1 MDDKVKELVEK
12 GINKTIEDGIQTS
25 NLDTLGKLVDIYKD
39 IANIEH
45 WKKEEENDMRYDRRY
60 REYGREQYGRDSYGR
75 RRRDSRGRYMEG
87 GNYRGEEMMN
97 DMHEAYRDY
106 SDGREEMNMGNYG
119 AKDDTMKSLEY
130 MMQSVVQF
138 IEMLEKDA
146 NSQEEIE
153 IIKDYTR
160 QISEM

>member
-39 IANIEH
+39 IANVEH

-60 REYGREQYGRDSYGR
+60 RDYTREPYGR
-75 RRRDSRGRYMEG
+75 RRRDSRGRYMG
-87 GNYRGEEMMN
+87 DEMMN

-146 NSQEEIE
+146 KSQEEIE

>member
-1 MDDKVKELVEK
+1 
-12 GINKTIEDGIQTS
+12 
-25 NLDTLGKLVDIYKD
+25 
-39 IANIEH
+39 
-45 WKKEEENDMRYDRRY
+45 
-60 REYGREQYGRDSYGR
+60 
-75 RRRDSRGRYMEG
+75 
-87 GNYRGEEMMN
+87 
-97 DMHEAYRDY
+97 
-106 SDGREEMNMGNYG
+106 MGNYS

>member
-75 RRRDSRGRYMEG
+75 RRRDSRGRYMG
-87 GNYRGEEMMN
+87 DEMMN

-106 SDGREEMNMGNYG
+106 SDGREEMNMGNYS

>member
-1 MDDKVKELVEK
+1 MEDKLKELVEK
-12 GINKTIEDGIQTS
+12 GISKTIEDGIQTS
-25 NLDTLGKLVDIYKD
+25 NLDTLYKLVDIYKD
-39 IANIEH
+39 ISNVEH
-45 WKKEEENDMRYDRRY
+45 WKKEEENDMMYDRRY
-60 REYGREQYGRDSYGR
+60 REYGREPYIREPYGR
-75 RRRDSRGRYMEG
+75 RGRDSRGRYMG
-87 GNYRGEEMMN
+87 DEMMN

-106 SDGREEMNMGNYG
+106 SDGN
-119 AKDDTMKSLEY
+119 DTTKSLEY

>member
-39 IANIEH
+39 IANVEH

-60 REYGREQYGRDSYGR
+60 RDYTREPYSREPYGR
-75 RRRDSRGRYMEG
+75 RRRDSRGRYMG
-87 GNYRGEEMMN
+87 DEMMN

-138 IEMLEKDA
+138 IEMLKRDA
-146 NSQEEIE
+146 NSQEEVELIQ
-153 IIKDYTR
+153 DYTR

>member
-39 IANIEH
+39 IANVEH
-45 WKKEEENDMRYDRRY
+45 WKKEEENDMRYDIRY
-60 REYGREQYGRDSYGR
+60 RDYTREPYSREPYGR
-75 RRRDSRGRYMEG
+75 RRRDSRGRYMG
-87 GNYRGEEMMN
+87 DEMMN

-106 SDGREEMNMGNYG
+106 SDGREEMNMGNYS

>member
-1 MDDKVKELVEK
+1 MDDKIKELVEK

-39 IANIEH
+39 IANVEH

-60 REYGREQYGRDSYGR
+60 RDYTREPYLREPYGG
-75 RRRDSRGRYMEG
+75 RRRDSRGRYMG
-87 GNYRGEEMMN
+87 DEMMN

-106 SDGREEMNMGNYG
+106 SDGREEMNMGNYS

>member
-39 IANIEH
+39 IANVEH

-60 REYGREQYGRDSYGR
+60 RDYTREPYSREPYGG
-75 RRRDSRGRYMEG
+75 RRRDSRGRYMG
-87 GNYRGEEMMN
+87 DEMMN

-106 SDGREEMNMGNYG
+106 SDGN
-119 AKDDTMKSLEY
+119 DTTKSLEY

-138 IEMLEKDA
+138 IEMLEKNA

>member
-1 MDDKVKELVEK
+1 MDDKVKEIVEK

-39 IANIEH
+39 IANVEH
-45 WKKEEENDMRYDRRY
+45 WKKEEENDMRDDRRY
-60 REYGREQYGRDSYGR
+60 RDYTREPYSREPYGR
-75 RRRDSRGRYMEG
+75 RRRDSRGRYMG
-87 GNYRGEEMMN
+87 DEMMN

-106 SDGREEMNMGNYG
+106 SDGREEMNMGNYS

>member
-39 IANIEH
+39 IANVEH

-60 REYGREQYGRDSYGR
+60 RDYTREPYSREPYGR
-75 RRRDSRGRYMEG
+75 RRRDSRGRYMG
-87 GNYRGEEMMN
+87 DEMMN

-106 SDGREEMNMGNYG
+106 SDGREEMNMGNYS

-138 IEMLEKDA
+138 IEMLKRDA
-146 NSQEEIE
+146 NSQEEVELIQ
-153 IIKDYTR
+153 DYTR

>member
-39 IANIEH
+39 IANVEH

-60 REYGREQYGRDSYGR
+60 RDYTREPYGR
-75 RRRDSRGRYMEG
+75 RRRDSRGRYMG
-87 GNYRGEEMMN
+87 DEMMN

-106 SDGREEMNMGNYG
+106 SDGREEMNMGNYS

>member
-39 IANIEH
+39 IANVEH

-60 REYGREQYGRDSYGR
+60 RDYTREPYSREPYGR
-75 RRRDSRGRYMEG
+75 RRRDSRGRYMG
-87 GNYRGEEMMN
+87 DEMMN

-106 SDGREEMNMGNYG
+106 SDGREEMNMGNYS

-138 IEMLEKDA
+138 IEMLERDA
-146 NSQEEIE
+146 NSQEEVE
-153 IIKDYTR
+153 MIKDYTR
-160 QISEM
+160 KISEM

>member
-39 IANIEH
+39 IANVEH

-60 REYGREQYGRDSYGR
+60 RDYIREPYSREPYGR
-75 RRRDSRGRYMEG
+75 RRRDSRGRYMG
-87 GNYRGEEMMN
+87 DEMMN

-106 SDGREEMNMGNYG
+106 SDGREEMNMGNYS

>member
-39 IANIEH
+39 IANVEH

-60 REYGREQYGRDSYGR
+60 RDYTREPYGR
-75 RRRDSRGRYMEG
+75 RRRDSRGRYMG
-87 GNYRGEEMMN
+87 DEMMN

-138 IEMLEKDA
+138 IEMLERDA

-153 IIKDYTR
+153 IIKNYTR
-160 QISEM
+160 QISET

>member
-39 IANIEH
+39 IANVEH
-45 WKKEEENDMRYDRRY
+45 WKKEEENDMRDDRRY
-60 REYGREQYGRDSYGR
+60 RDYTREPYSREPYGR
-75 RRRDSRGRYMEG
+75 RRRDSRGRYMG
-87 GNYRGEEMMN
+87 DEMMN

-106 SDGREEMNMGNYG
+106 SDGREEMNMGNYS

>member
-39 IANIEH
+39 IANVEH

-60 REYGREQYGRDSYGR
+60 RDYTREPYSREPYGR
-75 RRRDSRGRYMEG
+75 RRRDSRGRYMG
-87 GNYRGEEMMN
+87 DEMMN

-106 SDGREEMNMGNYG
+106 SDGREEMNMGNNS

>member
-39 IANIEH
+39 IANVEH

-60 REYGREQYGRDSYGR
+60 RDYTREPYSREPYGR
-75 RRRDSRGRYMEG
+75 RRRDSRGRYMG
-87 GNYRGEEMMN
+87 DEMMN

>member
-60 REYGREQYGRDSYGR
+60 RDYIREPYSREPYGR
-75 RRRDSRGRYMEG
+75 RRRDSRGRYMG
-87 GNYRGEEMMN
+87 DEMMN

-138 IEMLEKDA
+138 IEMLERDA
-146 NSQEEIE
+146 NSQEEVE
-153 IIKDYTR
+153 MIKDYTR
-160 QISEM
+160 KISEM

>member
-39 IANIEH
+39 IANVEH

-60 REYGREQYGRDSYGR
+60 RDYTREPYSREPYGR
-75 RRRDSRGRYMEG
+75 RRRDSRGRYMG
-87 GNYRGEEMMN
+87 DEMMN

-106 SDGREEMNMGNYG
+106 SDGREEMNMGN
-119 AKDDTMKSLEY
+119 
-130 MMQSVVQF
+130 
-138 IEMLEKDA
+138 
-146 NSQEEIE
+146 
-153 IIKDYTR
+153 
-160 QISEM
+160 

>member
-39 IANIEH
+39 IANVEH
-45 WKKEEENDMRYDRRY
+45 WKKEEENDMMYDRRY
-60 REYGREQYGRDSYGR
+60 REYGREPYIREPYGR
-75 RRRDSRGRYMEG
+75 RGRDSRGRYTER
-87 GNYRGEEMMN
+87 NYRGEEMID
-97 DMHEAYRDY
+97 DMHETFRNY
-106 SDGREEMNMGNYG
+106 SEGKNEMNMGNYG

-138 IEMLEKDA
+138 IEMLERDA
-146 NSQEEIE
+146 NSQEEVE
-153 IIKDYTR
+153 MIKDYTR
-160 QISEM
+160 KISEM

>member
-39 IANIEH
+39 IANVEH

-60 REYGREQYGRDSYGR
+60 RDYTREPYSREPYGR
-75 RRRDSRGRYMEG
+75 RRRDSRGRYMG
-87 GNYRGEEMMN
+87 DEMMN

-106 SDGREEMNMGNYG
+106 SDGREEMNMGNYS

-146 NSQEEIE
+146 KSQEEIE

>member
-39 IANIEH
+39 IANVEH

-60 REYGREQYGRDSYGR
+60 RDYTREPYSRDPYGR
-75 RRRDSRGRYMEG
+75 RRRDSRGRYMG
-87 GNYRGEEMMN
+87 DEMMN

-106 SDGREEMNMGNYG
+106 SDGREEMNMGNYS

-138 IEMLEKDA
+138 IEMLKRDA
-146 NSQEEIE
+146 NSQEEVELIQ
-153 IIKDYTR
+153 DYTR

>member
-45 WKKEEENDMRYDRRY
+45 WKKEEENDMMYDRRY
-60 REYGREQYGRDSYGR
+60 REYGREPYSREPYGR
-75 RRRDSRGRYMEG
+75 RRRDSRGRYMG
-87 GNYRGEEMMN
+87 DEMMN

-106 SDGREEMNMGNYG
+106 SDGREEMNMGNYS

-146 NSQEEIE
+146 KSQEEIE

>member
-39 IANIEH
+39 IANVEH

-60 REYGREQYGRDSYGR
+60 RDYTREPYSREPYGRK
-75 RRRDSRGRYMEG
+75 RDSRGRYMG
-87 GNYRGEEMMN
+87 DEMIT

-106 SDGREEMNMGNYG
+106 SDGREEM
-119 AKDDTMKSLEY
+119 KSLEY
-130 MMQSVVQF
+130 MMQSIVQF

>member
-39 IANIEH
+39 IANVEH

-60 REYGREQYGRDSYGR
+60 RDYTREPYSREPYGG
-75 RRRDSRGRYMEG
+75 RRRDSRGRYMG
-87 GNYRGEEMMN
+87 DEMIN

-106 SDGREEMNMGNYG
+106 SDGREE
-119 AKDDTMKSLEY
+119 MKSLEY

>member
-39 IANIEH
+39 IANVEH

-60 REYGREQYGRDSYGR
+60 RDYTREPYGR
-75 RRRDSRGRYMEG
+75 RRRDSRGRYMG
-87 GNYRGEEMMN
+87 DEMMN

-138 IEMLEKDA
+138 IEMLERDA

>member
-39 IANIEH
+39 IANVEH
-45 WKKEEENDMRYDRRY
+45 WKKVEENDMRYDRRY
-60 REYGREQYGRDSYGR
+60 RDYTREPYSREPSGR
-75 RRRDSRGRYMEG
+75 RRRDSRGRYMG
-87 GNYRGEEMMN
+87 DEMMN

-106 SDGREEMNMGNYG
+106 SDGREEMNMGNYS

>member
-39 IANIEH
+39 IANVEH

-60 REYGREQYGRDSYGR
+60 RDYTREPYSREPYGR
-75 RRRDSRGRYMEG
+75 RRMDSRGRYMG
-87 GNYRGEEMMN
+87 DEMMN

-106 SDGREEMNMGNYG
+106 SDGREEMNMGNYS

>member
-39 IANIEH
+39 IANVEH

-60 REYGREQYGRDSYGR
+60 RDYTREPYSREPYGR
-75 RRRDSRGRYMEG
+75 RRRDSRGRYIG
-87 GNYRGEEMMN
+87 DEMMN

-106 SDGREEMNMGNYG
+106 SDGREEMNIGNYS

>member
-39 IANIEH
+39 IANVEH

-60 REYGREQYGRDSYGR
+60 RDYTREPYSREPYGRK
-75 RRRDSRGRYMEG
+75 RDSRGRYMG
-87 GNYRGEEMMN
+87 DEMMN

>member
-75 RRRDSRGRYMEG
+75 RRRDSSGRYMEG

>member
-39 IANIEH
+39 IANVEH

-60 REYGREQYGRDSYGR
+60 RDYTREPYSREPYG
-75 RRRDSRGRYMEG
+75 RRRDSRGRYMG
-87 GNYRGEEMMN
+87 DEMIN

-106 SDGREEMNMGNYG
+106 SDGREE
-119 AKDDTMKSLEY
+119 MKSLEY

>member
-1 MDDKVKELVEK
+1 MDEKVKELVEK

-39 IANIEH
+39 IANVEH

-60 REYGREQYGRDSYGR
+60 RDYTREPYSREPYGR
-75 RRRDSRGRYMEG
+75 RRRDSRGRYMG
-87 GNYRGEEMMN
+87 DEMMN

-106 SDGREEMNMGNYG
+106 SDGREEMNMGNYS

>member
-1 MDDKVKELVEK
+1 
-12 GINKTIEDGIQTS
+12 
-25 NLDTLGKLVDIYKD
+25 
-39 IANIEH
+39 
-45 WKKEEENDMRYDRRY
+45 MRYDRRY
-60 REYGREQYGRDSYGR
+60 RDYTREPYSREPYGR
-75 RRRDSRGRYMEG
+75 RRKDSRGRYMG
-87 GNYRGEEMMN
+87 DEMMN

-106 SDGREEMNMGNYG
+106 SDGREEMNMGNYS

>member
-39 IANIEH
+39 IANVEH

-60 REYGREQYGRDSYGR
+60 RDYTREPYSREPYGRK
-75 RRRDSRGRYMEG
+75 RDSRGRYMG
-87 GNYRGEEMMN
+87 DEMMN

-106 SDGREEMNMGNYG
+106 SDGREEMNMGNYS

>member
-39 IANIEH
+39 IANVEH

-60 REYGREQYGRDSYGR
+60 RDYTREPYSREPYGR
-75 RRRDSRGRYMEG
+75 RRRDSRGRYMG
-87 GNYRGEEMMN
+87 DEMIN

-106 SDGREEMNMGNYG
+106 SDGREE
-119 AKDDTMKSLEY
+119 MKSLEY

-146 NSQEEIE
+146 KSQEEIE

>member
-60 REYGREQYGRDSYGR
+60 RDYIREPYSREPYGR
-75 RRRDSRGRYMEG
+75 RRRDSRGRYMGDEI
-87 GNYRGEEMMN
+87 MN

-106 SDGREEMNMGNYG
+106 SEDREEMNMGNYS

-160 QISEM
+160 KISEM

>member
-60 REYGREQYGRDSYGR
+60 RDYIREPYGR
-75 RRRDSRGRYMEG
+75 RRRDSRGRYMG
-87 GNYRGEEMMN
+87 DEMMN

-160 QISEM
+160 KISEM

>member
-39 IANIEH
+39 IANVEH
-45 WKKEEENDMRYDRRY
+45 WKKEEENDMMYDRRY
-60 REYGREQYGRDSYGR
+60 REYGREPYSREPYGR
-75 RRRDSRGRYMEG
+75 RRRDSRGRYMG
-87 GNYRGEEMMN
+87 DEMMN

-106 SDGREEMNMGNYG
+106 SDGREEMNMGNYS

-146 NSQEEIE
+146 KSQEEIE